1 MTVKVGIIGA
11 TGYTGSELVRI
22 LYRHPEVELVA
33 LTTRSYIGMPMHKVY
48 PHLNK
53 YSRLTCEEL
62 DLAKI
67 FDISDVVFVALP
79 HGHAMPVAIEAA
91 RRGKKMIDLGA
102 DFRFADFQVYEK
114 WYKVEH
120 GAKDLLADAVYG
132 LPEVN
137 RDKIKGAWLVANP
150 GCYPTSA
157 ILALAPLLQQKLID
171 TGSIVIDSKSG
182 VSGAGRGL
190 SLGSHFC
197 EVNENFKA
205 YNVAAH
211 RHTPEI
217 EQMLSR
223 IAGEQITVTFTPHLL
238 PITRGILSTVYAK
251 LSSDTDAGQIR
262 QLYRDYYEN
271 EFFVR
276 VLPDGTLPQT
286 KWVAG
291 TNHCDIGVTVDQ
303 RTGRVIVISAIDNVV
318 KGASG
323 QAVQNMNII
332 CNLPE
337 DTALNGPGLYP

>member
-205 YNVAAH
+205 YNVAA
-211 RHTPEI
+211 TAPPEI

-238 PITRGILSTVYAK
+238 PITRASSALFTRSCPLTRMLDRSGSFTGITMRMNFLC
-251 LSSDTDAGQIR
+251 G
-262 QLYRDYYEN
+262 
-271 EFFVR
+271 
-276 VLPDGTLPQT
+276 
-286 KWVAG
+286 
-291 TNHCDIGVTVDQ
+291 CC
-303 RTGRVIVISAIDNVV
+303 RTGRCPRPSGWPGPTIATSA
-318 KGASG
+318 
-323 QAVQNMNII
+323 
-332 CNLPE
+332 
-337 DTALNGPGLYP
+337 